1 MKKRFLSLALIAA
14 VSTFQA
20 CDKESEDALVQSSDT
35 NSSTVDNTTT
45 TTPESNKV
53 KMTFS
58 AGHYTGTSKTAI
70 MDGLSLGFSVGDKI
84 NVFDGTSANEFTGDI
99 TSGISA
105 TCNFTG
111 TADPA
116 ATNFYA
122 IYPSSATPGATSATA
137 EIPASQ
143 TAIEG
148 TFAPSA
154 HIMVAQA
161 TDTDKDFKFKTVNSF
176 LKITAPRNLTSV
188 VLEGVDGENVA
199 GQITVTGYTDFTVSG
214 GDATSITLSGTME
227 KSKDYYIS
235 FVPQKYAS
243 GLKLT
248 LTDANGNI
256 ATYTTKGFTAESNK
270 VNKIA
275 AAKLEALTYYTP
287 VASADLS
294 AYLASFTG
302 EVAEVVLTDY
312 DADAV
317 KTALGLNDSKKVKL
331 ALPASVTELP
341 KKAFQAVSNLVSIE
355 MPDVTSIGDFAFQ
368 NCEIPELTS
377 LPAKLTRIGNYAF
390 YNCKS
395 LALTSLPDNL
405 TSIGNYAFWNCTS
418 LELTSLP
425 AKLTSIGNMAF
436 LGCKSLAL
444 TSLPDELTS
453 IGNNAFRGCESLAL
467 TSLPDKLT
475 SIGDYAFYGCAS
487 LEKLTI
493 PEKVETIGSMVFQN
507 CLHLKE
513 MTILGNP
520 TIGDDAFRC
529 SKGIWVTD
537 ATYDKYAASY
547 PTMKKLSDK

>member
-1 MKKRFLSLALIAA
+1 MKKRFLSLALIATVA
-14 VSTFQA
+14 TFQA

-35 NSSTVDNTTT
+35 NASTVDNTTT
-45 TTPESNKV
+45 TPGNNKV

-70 MDGLSLGFSVGDKI
+70 MDGLSLGFSAGDKI
-84 NVFDGTSANEFTGDI
+84 NVFDGKSANEFTGDI
-99 TSGISA
+99 TSGPSA

-256 ATYTTKGFTAESNK
+256 ATYTTKAFTAESNK
-270 VNKIA
+270 VNKIS

-294 AYLASFTG
+294 DYLASFTG
-302 EVAEVVLTDY
+302 EVAEVALTDY
-312 DADAV
+312 DATTV
-317 KTALGLNDSKKVKL
+317 KTALKNNSSKKVKL

-341 KKAFQAVSNLVSIE
+341 KSAFNAVSNLVSIE
-355 MPDVTSIGDFAFQ
+355 MPDVTSIGG
-368 NCEIPELTS
+368 L
-377 LPAKLTRIGNYAF
+377 AF
-390 YNCKS
+390 YNCTS
-395 LALTSLPDNL
+395 LA
-405 TSIGNYAFWNCTS
+405 
-418 LELTSLP
+418 LTSLP
-425 AKLTSIGNMAF
+425 AKLTSIGNHAF
-436 LGCKSLAL
+436 FGC
-444 TSLPDELTS
+444 T
-453 IGNNAFRGCESLAL
+453 SLAL

-475 SIGDYAFYGCAS
+475 SIGDYAFNRCTSLALTSLPAKLTSIGSYAFGSCPS

-493 PEKVETIGSMVFQN
+493 PEKVEKIGSQAFAICTN
-507 CLHLKE
+507 LKE
-513 MTILGNP
+513 VTILGEP
-520 TIGDDAFRC
+520 TIGGSVFNRC
-529 SKGIWVTD
+529 HSDLVVWVTD

-547 PTMKKLSDK
+547 PMMKKLSEK